1 MNFGF
6 RNMGKSI
13 IIAEKPS
20 VGMEYA
26 KVLGVT
32 SNGKTNGYLENDKW
46 IVTWTVGHLVT
57 MSYPE
62 KYDPALK
69 EWKLDTLPF
78 LPDQYKYEIIKETS
92 KQFAIVKQ
100 LYNRPDIDSIYY
112 AGDSGR
118 EGLYIQMLVRQFAGH
133 APQASEKV
141 VWIDS
146 QTEDEILRGI
156 SEAKD
161 LSQYEAMKDSGY
173 MRAIED
179 YAVGINFSR
188 LLSVRYAIMLNSGS
202 GQKKYKPISVG
213 RVMTCVLGMIVNRER
228 EIRNFHV
235 TNFYR
240 IAGVLNIEGET
251 VECEW
256 KVNENSK
263 YFQSPKLYSEYGFLK
278 EQDAIELINC
288 LNAEMRISNVTKTIE
303 KKNAPLLFN
312 LAELQGECTKKYH
325 LSPAET
331 LQIAQSL
338 YEKKMTTYPRTDARV
353 LTNAIAKEIG
363 KNLSGLKKGT
373 YGEYVE
379 KIELNH
385 WNIKGKYIDDSK
397 VTDHYAI
404 IPTGKVSG
412 TLTTKEQ
419 YVYDMICRRFLAI
432 FFPPA
437 EYERVSFDAISE
449 NETFHGTNKYL
460 VEQGYYEVFGFPDED
475 ENAEKRVAAMS
486 KLRQGECYSAQY
498 EIRKGETT
506 PPKRYTSGSII
517 LAMEGAGTLI
527 EDDELREQ
535 IKADGIG
542 TSATRAEVIEKLL
555 RLNYICVKD
564 KKQVLVPSA
573 FGEMIY
579 EVVNVTL
586 PELLSP
592 EMTAKWEKGLDG
604 IANGQIFKSDY
615 EKELY
620 TYIRETCNR
629 LKTEDNTGIIA
640 GKIRS
645 FASNRIQYEYK
656 EFDSYNTKIKC
667 PLCGDDIETTSWGF
681 RCKSNISKNE
691 GCKFAIGDIL
701 GHRLLTNELATLLH
715 YGKTGP
721 YYDFISQK
729 GKPFAAYLKWN
740 NDSKKL
746 EFELT
751 DMPWNKTDLK
761 CPICGKSIL
770 ERDGFYRCEDYI
782 DADHGC
788 KFRIGKIKG
797 KAIPIKQI
805 EKLIKENSTDV
816 IKGFKKEDGGKF
828 DAFLIWDRENERVR
842 FRFPEFEDMITNY
855 HCPICNGKILATSY
869 GYRCENYKAQ
879 EKRRETDCSFV
890 LGNIMGHTIKEKE
903 LQTILNGGVTEP
915 VSLKN
920 KDKKS
925 FEARLYWDNTQ
936 KKIALKFDDNVPVD
950 VAANCPICGN
960 RLKKN
965 KFGYFCSKYS
975 KNPGGCNFYVGTIAG
990 ISLDDK
996 QVIKLV
1002 TEGKTDLIDGFK
1014 PKEKG
1019 KRPFSAYLKWDNA
1032 DKKLQ
1037 FEFPNADEMKEV
1049 SNYNCPVCKVHKLLK
1064 SKYGYQCECGFR
1076 FGNKIAEREIPDDQ
1090 IKKLFV
1096 VGETDF
1102 ISGFYSSRTR
1112 RMFTAKLVL
1121 NGNKIDFVLPEKV
1134 LEESDIKCPKC
1145 SACMKKG
1152 NVFFECECGYK
1163 IPHLIAAK
1171 HLTDEEVRQLMR
1183 GKTGLIKGFK
1193 SKTGKRF
1200 DAVLIADENG
1210 TVKFDFQNK

>member
-1 MNFGF
+1 
-6 RNMGKSI
+6 MGKSI

-240 IAGVLNIEGET
+240 IAGLLNIEGET

-419 YVYDMICRRFLAI
+419 YVYDMICRRFL
-432 FFPPA
+432 
-437 EYERVSFDAISE
+437 V
-449 NETFHGTNKYL
+449 
-460 VEQGYYEVFGFPDED
+460 
-475 ENAEKRVAAMS
+475 
-486 KLRQGECYSAQY
+486 
-498 EIRKGETT
+498 
-506 PPKRYTSGSII
+506 
-517 LAMEGAGTLI
+517 
-527 EDDELREQ
+527 
-535 IKADGIG
+535 
-542 TSATRAEVIEKLL
+542 
-555 RLNYICVKD
+555 
-564 KKQVLVPSA
+564 
-573 FGEMIY
+573 
-579 EVVNVTL
+579 
-586 PELLSP
+586 
-592 EMTAKWEKGLDG
+592 
-604 IANGQIFKSDY
+604 
-615 EKELY
+615 
-620 TYIRETCNR
+620 
-629 LKTEDNTGIIA
+629 
-640 GKIRS
+640 
-645 FASNRIQYEYK
+645 
-656 EFDSYNTKIKC
+656 
-667 PLCGDDIETTSWGF
+667 
-681 RCKSNISKNE
+681 
-691 GCKFAIGDIL
+691 
-701 GHRLLTNELATLLH
+701 
-715 YGKTGP
+715 
-721 YYDFISQK
+721 
-729 GKPFAAYLKWN
+729 
-740 NDSKKL
+740 
-746 EFELT
+746 
-751 DMPWNKTDLK
+751 
-761 CPICGKSIL
+761 
-770 ERDGFYRCEDYI
+770 
-782 DADHGC
+782 
-788 KFRIGKIKG
+788 
-797 KAIPIKQI
+797 
-805 EKLIKENSTDV
+805 
-816 IKGFKKEDGGKF
+816 
-828 DAFLIWDRENERVR
+828 
-842 FRFPEFEDMITNY
+842 
-855 HCPICNGKILATSY
+855 
-869 GYRCENYKAQ
+869 
-879 EKRRETDCSFV
+879 
-890 LGNIMGHTIKEKE
+890 
-903 LQTILNGGVTEP
+903 
-915 VSLKN
+915 
-920 KDKKS
+920 
-925 FEARLYWDNTQ
+925 
-936 KKIALKFDDNVPVD
+936 
-950 VAANCPICGN
+950 
-960 RLKKN
+960 
-965 KFGYFCSKYS
+965 
-975 KNPGGCNFYVGTIAG
+975 
-990 ISLDDK
+990 
-996 QVIKLV
+996 
-1002 TEGKTDLIDGFK
+1002 
-1014 PKEKG
+1014 
-1019 KRPFSAYLKWDNA
+1019 
-1032 DKKLQ
+1032 
-1037 FEFPNADEMKEV
+1037 
-1049 SNYNCPVCKVHKLLK
+1049 
-1064 SKYGYQCECGFR
+1064 
-1076 FGNKIAEREIPDDQ
+1076 
-1090 IKKLFV
+1090 
-1096 VGETDF
+1096 
-1102 ISGFYSSRTR
+1102 
-1112 RMFTAKLVL
+1112 
-1121 NGNKIDFVLPEKV
+1121 
-1134 LEESDIKCPKC
+1134 
-1145 SACMKKG
+1145 
-1152 NVFFECECGYK
+1152 
-1163 IPHLIAAK
+1163 
-1171 HLTDEEVRQLMR
+1171 
-1183 GKTGLIKGFK
+1183 
-1193 SKTGKRF
+1193 
-1200 DAVLIADENG
+1200 
-1210 TVKFDFQNK
+1210 